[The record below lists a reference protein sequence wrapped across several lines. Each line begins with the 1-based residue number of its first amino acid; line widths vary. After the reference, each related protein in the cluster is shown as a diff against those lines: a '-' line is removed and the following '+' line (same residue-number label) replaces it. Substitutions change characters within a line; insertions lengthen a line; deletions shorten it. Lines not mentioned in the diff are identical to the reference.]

1 MCKLGSKRDGNR
13 VFKKENIK
21 HESERTGVGGL
32 VYFRGL
38 YWLVEL
44 VGIHLERESMG
55 HHKWWKGVFNLG
67 IYKRIESY
75 SMEFDYK
82 EIFSLYDLT
91 DHHIS
96 LRTFHVVG
104 YYSVAVITI

>member
-1 MCKLGSKRDGNR
+1 
-13 VFKKENIK
+13 
-21 HESERTGVGGL
+21 
-32 VYFRGL
+32 
-38 YWLVEL
+38 
-44 VGIHLERESMG
+44 MG